1 MEDLKM
7 DKKMLGILDIKSDL
21 EILKDKISDLVETN
35 YYLIED
41 YFEQRQ
47 LENRKEVENFA
58 LSYREIRIKTNQS
71 QELLLLYKKEMQALL
86 KKLDSELSDLKE
98 VE

>member
-1 MEDLKM
+1 MN
-7 DKKMLGILDIKSDL
+7 KKMLGILDIKSDL
-21 EILKDKISDLVETN
+21 EILKDKISDLVDSN

>member
-1 MEDLKM
+1 M

-21 EILKDKISDLVETN
+21 EILKDKISDLVDSN

-86 KKLDSELSDLKE
+86 KKLDSELNKLNE
-98 VE
+98 EGA

>member
-1 MEDLKM
+1 MN
-7 DKKMLGILDIKSDL
+7 KKILGILHIKSDL
-21 EILKDKISDLVETN
+21 EILKDKISDLVESN

-71 QELLLLYKKEMQALL
+71 QELLLLYKKKMQALL

>member
-1 MEDLKM
+1 MN
-7 DKKMLGILDIKSDL
+7 KKILGILGIKSDL

-86 KKLDSELSDLKE
+86 KNLDSELNKLNE
-98 VE
+98 EGAENG

>member
-1 MEDLKM
+1 MN
-7 DKKMLGILDIKSDL
+7 KKILGILDIKSDL

>member
-1 MEDLKM
+1 MN
-7 DKKMLGILDIKSDL
+7 KKMLGILDIKSDL
-21 EILKDKISDLVETN
+21 EILKDKISDLVDSN

-47 LENRKEVENFA
+47 LENRKEVVNFG
-58 LSYREIRIKTNQS
+58 LSYRELRIKTNQS
-71 QELLLLYKKEMQALL
+71 QELLLLYKNEMQSLL
-86 KKLDSELSDLKE
+86 KKLDSELSKLKE

>member
-1 MEDLKM
+1 M

-21 EILKDKISDLVETN
+21 EILKDKISDLVDSN

-47 LENRKEVENFA
+47 LENRKEVVNFG
-58 LSYREIRIKTNQS
+58 LSYRELRIKTNQS
-71 QELLLLYKKEMQALL
+71 QELLLLYKNEMQSLL
-86 KKLDSELSDLKE
+86 KKLDSELSKLNE
-98 VE
+98 EGAENG

>member
-1 MEDLKM
+1 MNKR
-7 DKKMLGILDIKSDL
+7 MLGIMDIKSDL

>member
-1 MEDLKM
+1 M

-21 EILKDKISDLVETN
+21 EILKDKISDLVDSN

-41 YFEQRQ
+41 FFEQRQ

-86 KKLDSELSDLKE
+86 KKLDSELNDLKE

>member
-1 MEDLKM
+1 M

-21 EILKDKISDLVETN
+21 EILKDKISDLVDSN

>member
-1 MEDLKM
+1 MNKR
-7 DKKMLGILDIKSDL
+7 MLGILDIKSDL

-86 KKLDSELSDLKE
+86 KNLDSELNKLNEEGAEND
-98 VE
+98 

>member
-1 MEDLKM
+1 MNKR
-7 DKKMLGILDIKSDL
+7 MLGIMDIKSDL

-47 LENRKEVENFA
+47 LENKKEVENFA

>member
-1 MEDLKM
+1 MNKR
-7 DKKMLGILDIKSDL
+7 MLGILDIKSDL

-71 QELLLLYKKEMQALL
+71 QELLLLYKKEMQTLL
-86 KKLDSELSDLKE
+86 KNLDSELNKLNE
-98 VE
+98 EGAENG

>member
-1 MEDLKM
+1 M
-7 DKKMLGILDIKSDL
+7 DKKMLGILGIKSDL
-21 EILKDKISDLVETN
+21 EILKDKISDLVDSN

>member
-1 MEDLKM
+1 MN
-7 DKKMLGILDIKSDL
+7 KKILGILDIKSDL

-86 KKLDSELSDLKE
+86 KNLDSELSKLKE

>member
-1 MEDLKM
+1 M

-21 EILKDKISDLVETN
+21 EILKDKISDLVDSN

-41 YFEQRQ
+41 FFEQRQ

-86 KKLDSELSDLKE
+86 KKLDSELNKLNE
-98 VE
+98 EGA

>member
-1 MEDLKM
+1 MN
-7 DKKMLGILDIKSDL
+7 KKMVGILDIKSDL
-21 EILKDKISDLVETN
+21 EILKDKISDLVDSN

>member
-1 MEDLKM
+1 MNKR
-7 DKKMLGILDIKSDL
+7 MLGILDIKSDL

-86 KKLDSELSDLKE
+86 KKLDSELNKLNE
-98 VE
+98 EGAENG

>member
-1 MEDLKM
+1 MNKR
-7 DKKMLGILDIKSDL
+7 MLGILDIKSDL

>member
-1 MEDLKM
+1 M

-21 EILKDKISDLVETN
+21 EILKDKISDLVDSN

-71 QELLLLYKKEMQALL
+71 QELLLLYKREMQALL

>member
-1 MEDLKM
+1 M

-21 EILKDKISDLVETN
+21 EILKDKISDLVDSN

-71 QELLLLYKKEMQALL
+71 QELLLLYKREMQALL
-86 KKLDSELSDLKE
+86 IKLDSELNDLKE

>member
-1 MEDLKM
+1 MN
-7 DKKMLGILDIKSDL
+7 KKILGILDIKSDL

-86 KKLDSELSDLKE
+86 KNLDSELNKLNE
-98 VE
+98 EGAGNG

>member
-1 MEDLKM
+1 MN
-7 DKKMLGILDIKSDL
+7 KKILGILDIKSDL

-98 VE
+98 V

>member
-1 MEDLKM
+1 MN
-7 DKKMLGILDIKSDL
+7 KKILGILDIKSDL
-21 EILKDKISDLVETN
+21 EILKDKISDLVESN

-86 KKLDSELSDLKE
+86 KKLYSELSDLKE

>member
-1 MEDLKM
+1 M

-21 EILKDKISDLVETN
+21 EILKDKISDLVESN

>member
-1 MEDLKM
+1 MN
-7 DKKMLGILDIKSDL
+7 KKMLGILDIKSDL
-21 EILKDKISDLVETN
+21 EILKDKISDLVDSN

-86 KKLDSELSDLKE
+86 KNLDSELNKLNEEGAEND
-98 VE
+98 

>member
-1 MEDLKM
+1 M
-7 DKKMLGILDIKSDL
+7 DKKMLGILDIRSDL

-86 KKLDSELSDLKE
+86 KNLDSELNKLNE
-98 VE
+98 EGAENG

>member
-1 MEDLKM
+1 M

-21 EILKDKISDLVETN
+21 EILKDKISDLVDSN

-41 YFEQRQ
+41 FFEQRQ

-86 KKLDSELSDLKE
+86 KKLDSELNKLNEEGAEND
-98 VE
+98 

>member
-1 MEDLKM
+1 M

-21 EILKDKISDLVETN
+21 EILKDKISDLVDSN

-86 KKLDSELSDLKE
+86 KNLDSELSDLKE

>member
-1 MEDLKM
+1 MN
-7 DKKMLGILDIKSDL
+7 KKILGILDIKSDL
-21 EILKDKISDLVETN
+21 EILKDKISDLVESN

>member
-1 MEDLKM
+1 
-7 DKKMLGILDIKSDL
+7 MLGILDIKSDL
-21 EILKDKISDLVETN
+21 EILKDKISDLVDSN

-86 KKLDSELSDLKE
+86 KKLDSELNKLNE
-98 VE
+98 EGA

>member
-1 MEDLKM
+1 M

-21 EILKDKISDLVETN
+21 EILKDKISDLVDSN

-71 QELLLLYKKEMQALL
+71 QELLLLYMKEMQALL